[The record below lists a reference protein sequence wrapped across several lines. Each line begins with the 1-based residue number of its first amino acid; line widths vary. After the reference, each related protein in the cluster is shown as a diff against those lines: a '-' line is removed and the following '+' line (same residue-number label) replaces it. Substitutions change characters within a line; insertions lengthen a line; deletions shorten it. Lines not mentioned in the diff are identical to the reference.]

1 MPVERPRP
9 VAPAPPPPAP
19 VAATAPPQARAGSGD
34 LAAFLEGAGL
44 PNVPVSPELAQ
55 SFGRMFRVVV
65 AGVMDMLR
73 ARQQT
78 KGALG
83 IEQTLFKPA
92 NNNPLKFSANVDDA
106 LHNLLVK
113 RNAAYLGP
121 VEAFEDAFADVKIH
135 QMAMLHGMRVAFE
148 AMLEQFDPDRLED
161 TFNRQI
167 KKGALVSMPAKLR
180 YWDLYREKMQ
190 DMLKD
195 ADGSFRELFGDTFAA
210 AYDEQLKRL
219 KSGGRS

>member
-1 MPVERPRP
+1 
-9 VAPAPPPPAP
+9 
-19 VAATAPPQARAGSGD
+19 
-34 LAAFLEGAGL
+34 
-44 PNVPVSPELAQ
+44 VSRELAQ
-55 SFGRMFRVVV
+55 NFGRMFRVVV

-83 IEQTLFKPA
+83 IEQTLFQPA
-92 NNNPLKFSANVDDA
+92 RNNPLKFSANVDDA

-121 VEAFEDAFADVKIH
+121 VEAFDDAFGDVKNH
-135 QMAMLHGMRVAFE
+135 QMAMLHGMRAAFE

-161 TFNRQI
+161 AFNRQI

-180 YWDLYREKMQ
+180 YWDLYRERMQ
-190 DMLKD
+190 ELLKD
-195 ADGSFRELFGDTFAA
+195 ADGGFRELFGDAFAA
-210 AYDEQLKRL
+210 AYDDQLKRL
-219 KSGGRS
+219 KGRS